1 MKILILISFIS
12 VSLTQN
18 SISKKI
24 KSHLEMRGFT
34 KEGAGAI
41 MGNLYAESGLNPKY
55 YDPRNR
61 STLRMSED
69 EYVKQANDGS
79 NPGYKKFVLDKVR
92 FGLAGW
98 SRWNRKQSLLN
109 YCQGHVGDP
118 FCQIDYLIKELK
130 EDYKYLYELL
140 FHCKNV
146 INCCDQF
153 LYQFFQP
160 TNAYKIINDRRHYC
174 QTYLYS

>member
-1 MKILILISFIS
+1 MKILILISIIS
-12 VSLTQN
+12 LSLTQN
-18 SISKKI
+18 SNAKKI
-24 KSHLEMRGFT
+24 KSYLKSRGFT
-34 KEGAGAI
+34 KEGVAGI

-55 YDPRNR
+55 YDPKNR

-109 YCQGHVGDP
+109 LCQGHVGDP
-118 FCQIDYLIKELK
+118 ICQIDYLIKELK
-130 EDYKYLYELL
+130 EDYKYLYE
-140 FHCKNV
+140 
-146 INCCDQF
+146 F
-153 LYQFFQP
+153 L
-160 TNAYKIINDRRHYC
+160 THSKIVFE
-174 QTYLYS
+174 

>member
-1 MKILILISFIS
+1 MKILILVSFIS
-12 VSLTQN
+12 LSLTQN

-24 KSHLEMRGFT
+24 KSYLESRGFT
-34 KEGAGAI
+34 KEGVAGI

-160 TNAYKIINDRRHYC
+160 TNAYKIINDRKNYC
-174 QTYLYS
+174 QTYYNS

>member
-1 MKILILISFIS
+1 MKILILVSFIS
-12 VSLTQN
+12 LSLTQN

-69 EYVKQANDGS
+69 EYVKQANNGG
-79 NPGYKKFVLDKVR
+79 NVGYKKFVLDKVR

-130 EDYKYLYELL
+130 EDYKYLYDSLT
-140 FHCKNV
+140 HCKIV
-146 INCCDQF
+146 TECCNEF
-153 LYQFFQP
+153 LYQFILP
-160 TNAYKIINDRRHYC
+160 MNVHKMYNDRKNYC
-174 QTYLYS
+174 QTYYNS